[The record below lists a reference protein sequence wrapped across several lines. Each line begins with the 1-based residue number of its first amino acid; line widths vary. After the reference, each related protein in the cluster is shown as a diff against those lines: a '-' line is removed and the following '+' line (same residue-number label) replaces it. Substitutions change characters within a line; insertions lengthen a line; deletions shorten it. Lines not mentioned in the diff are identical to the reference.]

1 MSENNEKNSLRMY
14 SELCAMLDKEEF
26 TYTKD
31 EERLAVELIMRT
43 DDIDLQVKCS
53 IWKSTSV
60 AVLTADLGFNVP
72 DDKVSQV
79 LEAIARINEVTV
91 NGSFEYLFRSQR
103 IRFSITQMG
112 VESLIGAPTLEHLF
126 YVMLSTADD
135 YNEKLFMI
143 TQGKYSMQELI
154 GYLNE

>member
-31 EERLAVELIMRT
+31 EEHLAVELIMRT

-53 IWKSTSV
+53 IWRSTSV

-79 LEAIARINEVTV
+79 LEAIARINEITV

-112 VESLIGAPTLEHLF
+112 VESLIGASTLGHLF

-154 GYLNE
+154 DYLNE